1 MTVAL
6 VSSREILEAAR
17 REGYAVG
24 AFNANNLEFVQGIV
38 AGALA
43 ERAPVIIQASPGAI
57 KYIGLEYIAAL
68 GQVAARAD
76 IPVVLHLDH
85 GEDVELARRCIAEGF
100 SSVMYDGSRLP
111 FEENVART
119 AEVVRAAHAARIACE
134 GELGRVPASDRAWTR
149 QELMQLWT
157 DPGEAARFVAA
168 TGVDALAVSVG
179 SVHKMLERTAELD
192 VELVRR
198 IKDATGVPLVLHGSS
213 GVAVKSLVEAVKAGI
228 AKVNIAT
235 ALSVAFVRAVRQAMA
250 ARPDEVDPRPL
261 LGPGRNAVAA
271 EVAARIRLLGSSGR
285 A

>member
-1 MTVAL
+1 MSVAL

-17 REGYAVG
+17 RGGYAVG

-57 KYIGLEYIAAL
+57 KYIGLDYITAL
-68 GQVAARAD
+68 GQVAARSD

-85 GEDVELARRCIAEGF
+85 GEDVELAKRCIAEGF

-198 IKDATGVPLVLHGSS
+198 IKDAAGVPLVLHGSS

-261 LGPGRNAVAA
+261 LGPGRDAVAA
-271 EVAARIRLLGSSGR
+271 EVVARIRLLGSSGR